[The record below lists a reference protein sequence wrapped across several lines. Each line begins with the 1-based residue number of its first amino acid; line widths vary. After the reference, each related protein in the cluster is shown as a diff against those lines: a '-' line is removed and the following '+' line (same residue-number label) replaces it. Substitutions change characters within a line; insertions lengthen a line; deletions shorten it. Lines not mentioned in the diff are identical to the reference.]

1 MTTRASS
8 LDTTAWFAGDATRG
22 LAAVDDAE
30 LRQLRVFCVVVAA
43 GGFSA
48 ATAELQADLS
58 TVSRQF
64 KELET
69 RLGVRLATRG
79 RGGFAL
85 TPAGEQ
91 LHQVAQRL
99 LGSLRNYRAD
109 VAQLARA
116 GAPALRLGIVDALLT
131 APDLRLPVALAHC
144 LDACPDLE
152 LQLQSLRPIEIERRI
167 LAGELD
173 AGILAAHPPAAGLQQ
188 VRLYAEANSLYV
200 APGHPWHARPDRSIR
215 AGELAEIAVVVD
227 PYSVDLPAAA
237 GLVLPAQTTRAD
249 SIEGVALLVRTGRF
263 AGFLPDHLA
272 AALAPLVK
280 LRRVA
285 PALFGHTQDIVLTCR
300 QGKVD
305 APLRTL
311 LRALA
316 GQVDAGEPAPASS
329 RAR

>member
-8 LDTTAWFAGDATRG
+8 LDSPAWFAGDASRG
-22 LAAVDDAE
+22 LAAVGDAE

-91 LHQVAQRL
+91 LLRVAQRL
-99 LGSLRNYRAD
+99 LGSLRSYRDD
-109 VAQLARA
+109 VARLGQA
-116 GAPALRLGIVDALLT
+116 GAPSLRLGVVDALLT
-131 APDLRLPVALAHC
+131 APDMRLPAALARC
-144 LDACPDLE
+144 LDALPGLA

-188 VRLYAEANSLYV
+188 IRLYAEANSLYV
-200 APGHPWHARPDRSIR
+200 APGHPWHARPDDTIH
-215 AGELAEIAVVVD
+215 AEELAGIAVVVD

-237 GLVLPAQTTRAD
+237 GLVLPAQATRAD

-272 AALAPLVK
+272 AVLAPQLP

-285 PALFGHTQDIVLTCR
+285 PALFGHAQDIVLTCR
-300 QGKVD
+300 QGKAE

-311 LRALA
+311 LRELA
-316 GQVDAGEPAPASS
+316 G
-329 RAR
+329 

>member
-8 LDTTAWFAGDATRG
+8 LDTTAWFAGEASRG
-22 LAAVDDAE
+22 LATVGDAE

-43 GGFSA
+43 GGLSA

-91 LHQVAQRL
+91 LHGMARRL
-99 LGSLRNYRAD
+99 LGSLRSYRDD

-116 GAPALRLGIVDALLT
+116 GAPALRLGVVDALLT
-131 APDLRLPVALAHC
+131 APDMRLPAALAHC
-144 LDACPDLE
+144 LDTLPGLE

-173 AGILAAHPPAAGLQQ
+173 AGILAAHPPAAGLLQ
-188 VRLYAEANSLYV
+188 VRLYAEANNLYV

-215 AGELAEIAVVVD
+215 AEDLAETAVVVD

-285 PALFGHTQDIVLTCR
+285 PALFGHAQDIVLTCR
-300 QGKVD
+300 QGKAE
-305 APLRTL
+305 APLRAL

-316 GQVDAGEPAPASS
+316 GQSGADAAAPASS

>member
-8 LDTTAWFAGDATRG
+8 LDNPAWFAGDAARG
-22 LAAVDDAE
+22 LAAVGDAE
-30 LRQLRVFCVVVAA
+30 LRQLRLFCVVVAA

-91 LHQVAQRL
+91 LHGMATQL
-99 LGSLRNYRAD
+99 LGALRSYRAD
-109 VAQLARA
+109 VAQLGRA
-116 GAPALRLGIVDALLT
+116 GAPVLRLGIVDALLT
-131 APDLRLPVALAHC
+131 APGQRLPTALAHC
-144 LDACPDLE
+144 LDALPGLG
-152 LQLQSLRPIEIERRI
+152 LQLSSLRPIEIERRI

-188 VRLYAEANSLYV
+188 LPLYAEASSLYV
-200 APGHPWHARPDRSIR
+200 APGHPWHARPDASIR
-215 AGELAEIAVVVD
+215 AEELAGIAVVLD

-237 GLVLPAQTTRAD
+237 GLALPPQATRAD
-249 SIEGVALLVRTGRF
+249 SLEGVALLVRSGRF

-272 AALAPLVK
+272 ATLAPHVT

-300 QGKVD
+300 DGKAD
-305 APLRTL
+305 MPLRTL
-311 LRALA
+311 MRALGAA
-316 GQVDAGEPAPASS
+316 GVQRGGEASASS
-329 RAR
+329 AR